1 MRITDLLKKS
11 GIALG
16 VKVADKSEAIDK
28 LVSLHEKCGNLK
40 DVKAYK
46 EGILNREELGTTAV
60 GMEVAIPHAKSEAV
74 KAPALTAITVPD
86 GVDYDSPDGKPCKLL
101 FMIAATTDGDVH
113 LEVLARLMQLLMHED
128 FTAKLKAAKLRKNS
142 SRLLTQEKQKSS
154 PMNQRQKFL
163 QRRVTE
169 FLLSQPVQQV
179 LLILIWRLNH
189 SRKPATALT
198 FRLRLKQTV
207 RAVQRMCLLKKKLQ
221 IVTVSSLPLTSQ

>member
-169 FLLSQPVQQV
+169 FLLSQLVQQV

-207 RAVQRMCLLKKKLQ
+207 RAVQRMCLPKKKLQ

>member
-142 SRLLTQEKQKSS
+142 SRLLTQEKQRSS

-207 RAVQRMCLLKKKLQ
+207 RAVQRMCLPKKKLQ

>member
-46 EGILNREELGTTAV
+46 EGILKREELGTTAV

-142 SRLLTQEKQKSS
+142 SRLLTQEKQRSS

-169 FLLSQPVQQV
+169 FLLSQLVQQV

>member
-86 GVDYDSPDGKPCKLL
+86 GVDYDSPDRKR
-101 FMIAATTDGDVH
+101 
-113 LEVLARLMQLLMHED
+113 RL
-128 FTAKLKAAKLRKNS
+128 
-142 SRLLTQEKQKSS
+142 
-154 PMNQRQKFL
+154 
-163 QRRVTE
+163 
-169 FLLSQPVQQV
+169 
-179 LLILIWRLNH
+179 
-189 SRKPATALT
+189 
-198 FRLRLKQTV
+198 
-207 RAVQRMCLLKKKLQ
+207 
-221 IVTVSSLPLTSQ
+221 SSLEHLQNRLCDDIRELLCLQSC